1 MSADRRRTIRSYASR
16 PGRLTQGQ
24 RNAFE
29 RLWPRYGLE
38 PVGSPLDLDALF
50 ERQRPRVLEI
60 GFGNGE
66 SLVAMAAA
74 HVDTDFL
81 GVEVHSPGIGHCLLL
96 LEQLALGNVRV
107 LRGDAL
113 DLLLCGF
120 DGPAFQRIQIYFPD
134 PWPKKRH
141 HKRRLVR
148 QDTVDLLTSRL
159 LSGGQLHLA
168 TDWQQYAEDMLRL
181 LESSAELR
189 NLAGKNQ
196 FSGPRGDRP
205 VTKFE
210 RRGRQLGHGVWELLF
225 ERT

>member
-1 MSADRRRTIRSYASR
+1 
-16 PGRLTQGQ
+16 
-24 RNAFE
+24 
-29 RLWPRYGLE
+29 
-38 PVGSPLDLDALF
+38 LDLDALF
-50 ERQRPRVLEI
+50 ERQQPRVLEI

-113 DLLLCGF
+113 DLLRCGF

-196 FSGPRGDRP
+196 FSEPRGDRP
-205 VTKFE
+205 VTRFE